1 MATIAKRF
9 EAAIGTADLSKTL
22 AILKEGV
29 NPNEPFKICDEKI
42 YPLVHAI
49 ATQEIEI
56 VKALLNYGAE
66 VEITWHEHGKNWT
79 PITYAHQLNNKE
91 IEELLASKVTRL
103 MEYDDWIEAWT
114 ERCHRTQWQ

>member
-1 MATIAKRF
+1 MATITKRF
-9 EAAIGTADLSKTL
+9 EAAIGTADLSTTL

-29 NPNEPFKICDEKI
+29 DPNEPFEICDEKI

-66 VEITWHEHGKNWT
+66 IDIVWREHGKTRT
-79 PITYAHQLNNKE
+79 PLTYARQLNNKE
-91 IEELLASKVTRL
+91 IEDLLVSKVTI